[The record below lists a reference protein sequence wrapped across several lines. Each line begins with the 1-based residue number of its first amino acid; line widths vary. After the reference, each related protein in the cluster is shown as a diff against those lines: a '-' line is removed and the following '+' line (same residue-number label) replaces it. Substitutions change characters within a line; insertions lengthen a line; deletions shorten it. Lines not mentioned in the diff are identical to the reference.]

1 MCACARDG
9 LPDRQAAVQR
19 PWGNTVLG
27 AFKDSKE
34 VSMATG
40 EKTRPGGVG
49 EGWGHG
55 GGTDEDLA
63 SCSDGKAAGR
73 SY

>member
-1 MCACARDG
+1 MHVPGTAFLTDK
-9 LPDRQAAVQR
+9 VQR

-40 EKTRPGGVG
+40 EKTRPGGAG

-55 GGTDEDLA
+55 GGTEDFV
-63 SCSDGKAAGR
+63 SYSEGKAAGR
-73 SY
+73 RY